1 MSFAHQ
7 MANQMVAVRDQWWQ
21 GEVSKFKNACEAASR
36 QGRSG
41 VCHTT
46 SKILEGCNQNELR
59 QKMHNTVEGFGF
71 SSTKVESYILRGNY
85 VLRITVEW
93 GSLSDAVE
101 GQNKGL
107 PQGGHA
113 QLCSMANTLLQG

>member
-7 MANQMVAVRDQWWQ
+7 MANQMVAARDEWWQ

-36 QGRSG
+36 QGHSG
-41 VCHTT
+41 VCHKT
-46 SKILEGCNQNELR
+46 SKILEGFNRKELR
-59 QKMHNTVEGFGF
+59 QKMHDTVEGFGF
-71 SSTKVESYILRGNY
+71 SSTKVEVQWQRYHFLH
-85 VLRITVEW
+85 LTVEW
-93 GSLSDAVE
+93 GSLSDVVE